1 MSNSRVDLKPAFK
14 SAQWLIALSGLS
26 VGVPFVIYVRPLLP
40 EKYDFD
46 ARIIQILASSRVSS
60 TDLNFQ
66 RVADVYSMF
75 GLSDSTLLA
84 SVVGFLAYLLLI
96 LLVINTVDLQF
107 THPRG
112 YVPLLLA
119 LSCGVVFLG
128 AYSKEFVLVLFLI
141 AFFLLGKNKDRI
153 LLPFLVLFI
162 YGLLFRQYWIAIAFI
177 WLASAILWKVR
188 PKARSSKAVL
198 LGFAGVLV
206 AFPIA
211 ARLYNVDLSRLRF
224 GVNEARFGSDVANT
238 AIVDFI
244 SGQDP
249 FSQTVNALLISVSLL
264 VPFPLLAQLNPVYV
278 LFFVVIVTVSALY
291 ISSLIRNINQ
301 RSARTPQSLIV
312 VAAFGVLVFFE
323 PDYGSYLRHLTPL
336 LPFVILISGS
346 TVAKNLSKT
355 GIKKNQPLA

>member
-1 MSNSRVDLKPAFK
+1 MSNSRLDPKPAFNA
-14 SAQWLIALSGLS
+14 AQWLIALAGIS
-26 VGVPFVIYVRPLLP
+26 VCVPFVIYIRPLLP

-46 ARIIQILASSRVSS
+46 AIRIQILASSRMSS
-60 TDLNFQ
+60 TDMNFQ

-75 GLSDSTLLA
+75 GLADSTLLA

-96 LLVINTVDLQF
+96 LLVIDKADLQF

-112 YVPLLLA
+112 YVPLVLA

-141 AFFLLGKNKDRI
+141 CFFLLGKKKDRI
-153 LLPFLVLFI
+153 LLPFLVLFT
-162 YGLLFRQYWIAIAFI
+162 YGFLFRQYWIAIAFI
-177 WLASAILWKVR
+177 WLGFAILWKVW
-188 PKARSSKAVL
+188 PQARSSKTVL

-211 ARLYNVDLSRLRF
+211 ARLSNVGLSSLRF
-224 GVNEARFGSDVANT
+224 GVNESRFGSDVANT
-238 AIVDFI
+238 AILDFI

-249 FSQTVNALLISVSLL
+249 FSQTLNAFLISMSLL

-278 LFFVVIVTVSALY
+278 LFFLVTATVSAIY

-301 RSARTPQSLIV
+301 RSGNIPQSLIV

-336 LPFVILISGS
+336 LPFVILLSGS
-346 TVAKNLSKT
+346 TVAKNLAKM
-355 GIKKNQPLA
+355 